1 MKRTPILIAVGLF
14 SALAAYAQE
23 DATSA
28 APGAKPAF
36 TDDKDKISYSIGV
49 DIGRTLKKFQL
60 ELNQNVLTQ
69 GLSDVL
75 SDRPTAMTDQ
85 ELQQTLQAFQQS
97 MMQKQQAELTKK
109 QEEMKVVAEKNKK
122 AGKEFLAKKAKE
134 PGMKR
139 TESGLQYQ
147 VLKERKGDK
156 PKDSDVVQIKYSGTT
171 IDGKEFDSSAKNN
184 SGEPNSPESDKPVSL
199 PVNGVIKGWGEAL
212 KLMPAGSKWKLYVPS
227 ELAYGGEGAGDEI
240 APGSTLV
247 FNVELMGIEKG
258 SGNNSPG
265 VNQKK
270 LDAGAQKKGSD

>member
-28 APGAKPAF
+28 APGANPAF

-147 VLKERKGDK
+147 VLKEGKGDK

-227 ELAYGGEGAGDEI
+227 ELAYGDEGAGDEI